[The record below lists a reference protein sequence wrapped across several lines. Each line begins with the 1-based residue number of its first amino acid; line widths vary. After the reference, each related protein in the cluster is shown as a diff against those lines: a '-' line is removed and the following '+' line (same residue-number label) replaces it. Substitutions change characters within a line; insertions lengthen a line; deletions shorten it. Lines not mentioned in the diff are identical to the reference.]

1 MKVLVTGAGGM
12 LATELLPWLEAEGHE
27 VLGLTRGDA
36 DVAHRDSLSHA
47 VRSFGPDWIFHLA
60 AYTKVDDCE
69 TEIDHAYLV
78 NAIGSKHV
86 ALAAAQSGAAVLAVS
101 TDYVFPGDGKRPYRE
116 YDAVGPRSVYGA
128 SKWAGEQ
135 AIREI
140 LSKHMIVRTA
150 WLYGRGG
157 PNFIDTI
164 LRRSAAGQDLRVVDD
179 QRGAPTWT
187 RDLAGALLRLAK
199 QAQYGTYHVTN
210 SGDCT
215 WFDLARYVLDRT
227 KSTVRLDRTDSA
239 TLGRPA
245 PRPAYSVLDLQMYE
259 QATGD
264 RMPPWKDAVDRYLET
279 KAGRE

>member
-1 MKVLVTGAGGM
+1 MKILVTGAGGM
-12 LATELLPWLEAEGHE
+12 LATELLPLLEDEGHE
-27 VLGLTRGDA
+27 VLALTRGDA
-36 DVAHRDSLSHA
+36 DVSHADSLKHSVHA
-47 VRSFGPDWIFHLA
+47 FNPEWIFHLA

-69 TEIDHAYLV
+69 KEVDHAYLV
-78 NAIGSKHV
+78 NAIGSRHV
-86 ALAAAQSGAAVLAVS
+86 ALAAAQCGAGLLALS
-101 TDYVFPGDGKRPYRE
+101 TDYVFPGDSKRPYRE

-140 LSKHMIVRTA
+140 HPKHLIVRTA

-164 LRRSAAGQDLRVVDD
+164 LRRSRSGQDLKVVDD
-179 QRGAPTWT
+179 QRGTPTWT
-187 RDLAGALLRLAK
+187 RDLSGALLRLAMR
-199 QAQYGTYHVTN
+199 AQYGTYHVTN

-227 KSTVRLDRTDSA
+227 RSTVALDRTDSA
-239 TLGRPA
+239 SLARPA
-245 PRPAYSVLDLQMYE
+245 PRPSYSVLNLQMYE

-264 RMPPWKDAVDRYLET
+264 RMPPWKDAVDRFLET
-279 KAGRE
+279 RTESE